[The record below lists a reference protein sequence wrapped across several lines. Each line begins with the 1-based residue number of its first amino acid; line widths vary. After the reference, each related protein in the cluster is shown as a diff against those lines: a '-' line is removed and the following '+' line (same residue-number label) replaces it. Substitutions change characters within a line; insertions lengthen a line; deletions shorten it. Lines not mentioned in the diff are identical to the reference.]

1 MDEKKKFKIEFDDD
15 FDSWLAQHEQAT
27 KDLQSPAPPLNLAS
41 ETPAQ
46 SAPDIPI
53 QRRAVQPD
61 AAPVQ
66 PAQDIPIQRKAPVQP
81 QPAAPVQPQP
91 AAPAQ
96 PKSAAPAQPKPA
108 ASAQPKSA
116 APAQPKPAAPVQP
129 QPAAP
134 AQPKPA
140 APVQPQPA
148 APAQPK
154 PVASVQPVSP
164 QPKPDSNRFKP
175 IESNSGSDISV
186 SRSEIVKNFKVEIN
200 EEEFNK
206 PAYEEPEQ
214 PVKRDKSI
222 YFAGRKPAKSPAYN
236 ANAQQ
241 NAGSQEKKKRVQQTM
256 ADQRS
261 NETKQINII
270 RRFLVFFVIIVSSV
284 LLSTYGISCINDVLA
299 LNRSEDLITVTI
311 EKDADY
317 EEIIDVLGDNKL
329 IKHEWFCK
337 LVCKFR
343 GFDKKEYLHGVH
355 YLTANMGVEGML
367 TEMLANQMSDKTIR
381 LSFPEGWSLPQIIA
395 KLDEN
400 NVCPAEYIYAAL
412 EEVEFDYGFINSI
425 PEDGARCYALEG
437 YLFPDT
443 YDFFVSEK
451 QNGIGENPT
460 SILNKLLGN
469 FDSRWSEVYTKRA
482 KELNLTMDEV
492 IIIASIIQKE
502 AADKS
507 QMGVVSSVIHNRLNN
522 SSSYPLLECNSTKDY
537 VTNNIVPVI
546 GDAGASSYIVAYD
559 TYNAEGLPPGPICN
573 PGIDAIEA
581 ALNPDDT
588 DYLYFCHNEA
598 GKIYLA
604 KTYNQHQS
612 NWAQVLRDNEAD

>member
-53 QRRAVQPD
+53 QR
-61 AAPVQ
+61 
-66 PAQDIPIQRKAPVQP
+66 KAPVQP
-81 QPAAPVQPQP
+81 QSAAPVQPQP
-91 AAPAQ
+91 AASVQ
-96 PKSAAPAQPKPA
+96 PKSAAPVQ
-108 ASAQPKSA
+108 S
-116 APAQPKPAAPVQP
+116 KPAAPVQP
-129 QPAAP
+129 KSA
-134 AQPKPA
+134 
-140 APVQPQPA
+140 
-148 APAQPK
+148 
-154 PVASVQPVSP
+154 ASVQPVSP

-241 NAGSQEKKKRVQQTM
+241 NAGSQEKKKRVQQTA

-261 NETKQINII
+261 NETQQINRI

-284 LLSTYGISCINDVLA
+284 LLSTYVISCINDVLA
-299 LNRSEDLITVTI
+299 LNRSKELVTVSI
-311 EKDADY
+311 EKGADY
-317 EEIIDVLGDNKL
+317 EEIIDVLADNKL

-381 LSFPEGWSLPQIIA
+381 LSFPEGWSIPQIVA

-425 PEDGARCYALEG
+425 PEDESRCYALEG

-559 TYNAEGLPPGPICN
+559 TYNTEGLPPGPICN

-588 DYLYFCHNEA
+588 DYLYFCHNED

-612 NWAQVLRDNEAD
+612 NWAQVLRDNEAN

>member
-15 FDSWLAQHEQAT
+15 FDSWLAQHDQAT
-27 KDLQSPAPPLNLAS
+27 KDLKPPAPPLQIKPEAS
-41 ETPAQ
+41 AQ
-46 SAPDIPI
+46 SAADIPI
-53 QRRAVQPD
+53 QRTPSS
-61 AAPVQ
+61 AASAEPVQ
-66 PAQDIPIQRKAPVQP
+66 PAPAVPAQP
-81 QPAAPVQPQP
+81 EPAAPVSP
-91 AAPAQ
+91 APT
-96 PKSAAPAQPKPA
+96 
-108 ASAQPKSA
+108 
-116 APAQPKPAAPVQP
+116 APV
-129 QPAAP
+129 
-134 AQPKPA
+134 
-140 APVQPQPA
+140 
-148 APAQPK
+148 
-154 PVASVQPVSP
+154 
-164 QPKPDSNRFKP
+164 QPKPDSGRFKP
-175 IESNSGSDISV
+175 IESNSGMDVAV

-200 EEEFNK
+200 EEDFNK

-222 YFAGRKPAKSPAYN
+222 YFAGRRPAKFQTDNRN
-236 ANAQQ
+236 APKSSA
-241 NAGSQEKKKRVQQTM
+241 AEGKKQPM
-256 ADQRS
+256 AEQRK
-261 NETKQINII
+261 NENNQIN
-270 RRFLVFFVIIVSSV
+270 RVRGLLFFIFIAIASV
-284 LLSTYGISCINDVLA
+284 LLSTYCISCINDVLA

-343 GFDKKEYLHGVH
+343 GFDEKEYLYGVH
-355 YLTANMGVEGML
+355 YLTADMGVEGML

-381 LSFPEGWSLPQIIA
+381 LSFPEGWSIPQIIA

-425 PEDGARCYALEG
+425 PEDESRCYALEG

-507 QMGVVSSVIHNRLNN
+507 QMGIVSSVIHNRLNN
-522 SSSYPLLECNSTKDY
+522 STSYPLLECNSTKDY
-537 VTNNIVPVI
+537 ITNHIVPVL
-546 GDAGASSYIVAYD
+546 GDAGASAYINAYD
-559 TYNAEGLPPGPICN
+559 TYNSDGLPSGPICN

>member
-46 SAPDIPI
+46 SASDIPI
-53 QRRAVQPD
+53 QRRAAQPD
-61 AAPVQ
+61 AAPMQ

-81 QPAAPVQPQP
+81 QPATPVQSKPAAPVQSKP

-96 PKSAAPAQPKPA
+96 PKSAAPVQPG
-108 ASAQPKSA
+108 
-116 APAQPKPAAPVQP
+116 PAAPVQP
-129 QPAAP
+129 R
-134 AQPKPA
+134 PA
-140 APVQPQPA
+140 APV
-148 APAQPK
+148 
-154 PVASVQPVSP
+154 

-241 NAGSQEKKKRVQQTM
+241 NAGSQEKKKRVQQTA

-261 NETKQINII
+261 NETQQINRI
-270 RRFLVFFVIIVSSV
+270 RHFLVFFVIIVSSV
-284 LLSTYGISCINDVLA
+284 LLSTYVISCINDVLA
-299 LNRSEDLITVTI
+299 LNRSKELVTVSI
-311 EKDADY
+311 EKGADY
-317 EEIIDVLGDNKL
+317 EEIIDVLADNKL

-425 PEDGARCYALEG
+425 PEDESRCYALEG

-588 DYLYFCHNEA
+588 DYLYFCHNED

-612 NWAQVLRDNEAD
+612 NWAQVLRDNEAN

>member
-81 QPAAPVQPQP
+81 Q
-91 AAPAQ
+91 
-96 PKSAAPAQPKPA
+96 
-108 ASAQPKSA
+108 
-116 APAQPKPAAPVQP
+116 
-129 QPAAP
+129 
-134 AQPKPA
+134 PA

-261 NETKQINII
+261 NETKQINRI